1 LKSVAP
7 RARAAQIARLAT
19 PLDVRWLVAGV
30 GVCLG
35 LALTGLLI
43 AWSSQS
49 VRRLHVEI
57 EANQRAQDA
66 MLAEYS
72 RLLIE
77 RSMVG
82 SFQNVDQVAERQL
95 SMTFP
100 ETVERVQP

>member
-1 LKSVAP
+1 MKAVTP
-7 RARAAQIARLAT
+7 KARIARLAT
-19 PLDVRWLVAGV
+19 PLDVRWLVVGIGV
-30 GVCLG
+30 YVG
-35 LALTGLLI
+35 LAVTGLLI

-57 EANQRAQDA
+57 EANQSAQDA

-100 ETVERVQP
+100 ESVERVKP

>member
-1 LKSVAP
+1 MKAVAP
-7 RARAAQIARLAT
+7 RARIARLAT
-19 PLDVRWLVAGV
+19 PLDVRWLIVGV
-30 GVCLG
+30 GIYAG
-35 LALTGLLI
+35 LALTGLLV

-57 EANQRAQDA
+57 EAHQREQDA

-100 ETVERVQP
+100 ESVERVKP

>member
-1 LKSVAP
+1 MRSVAP
-7 RARAAQIARLAT
+7 KVRNARLAT
-19 PLDVRWLVAGV
+19 PLDVRWLVVGV
-30 GVCLG
+30 GVYVG
-35 LALTGLLI
+35 LAVTGLLI

-57 EANQRAQDA
+57 EAKARAQDA

-100 ETVERVQP
+100 ESVERVKP

>member
-1 LKSVAP
+1 MKAVAP
-7 RARAAQIARLAT
+7 KVRIARLAT
-19 PLDVRWLVAGV
+19 PLDVRWLIAGV
-30 GVCLG
+30 GVYVA
-35 LALTGLLI
+35 LAVTGLLI

-100 ETVERVQP
+100 ESVERVTP

>member
-1 LKSVAP
+1 MKALTP
-7 RARAAQIARLAT
+7 RARIARLAT
-19 PLDVRWLVAGV
+19 PMDVRWLVAGV
-30 GVCLG
+30 GVYVA
-35 LALTGLLI
+35 LAATGILI

-57 EANQRAQDA
+57 ETNQRAQDA

-100 ETVERVQP
+100 ESVERVKP

>member
-1 LKSVAP
+1 MKALTP
-7 RARAAQIARLAT
+7 RVRIARLAT
-19 PLDVRWLVAGV
+19 PLDVRWLAV
-30 GVCLG
+30 GVAVYLG
-35 LALTGLLI
+35 LAVTGVLI

-66 MLAEYS
+66 ALAEYS

-100 ETVERVQP
+100 ESVERVKP

>member
-1 LKSVAP
+1 VKAVAP
-7 RARAAQIARLAT
+7 KVRIARLAT
-19 PLDVRWLVAGV
+19 PLDVRWLIAGV
-30 GVCLG
+30 GVYVA
-35 LALTGLLI
+35 LAVTGLLI

-100 ETVERVQP
+100 ESVERVTP